1 MNNFSTMTIA
11 QPETLPSMPDNL
23 HGSTIARPPVGLFA
37 LAVIAGAVLVVA
49 LSVVSLDTAALGFPA
64 LVAGLAFYAL
74 AAFAAGY
81 GFARAYPHRA
91 LGWCTLVTLGR
102 LAIVAALASALLAAV
117 TPSWTILWLAVLALA
132 LDGVDGWLARRQGV
146 SSSFGAQFDMEVD
159 AAFALV
165 LALLATLHGTAP
177 VAVIVLAM
185 PHYLF
190 RLARHFCHGLAPRC
204 QKGSA
209 ARLFALRRSALLS
222 PFRYRCF
229 RPVRLTR
236 SFFWSP
242 LRWCG
247 RSGVTFSGFGAQD
260 HDEALYPPVA
270 GLPVGGAGLPSCA
283 HPAQPPGSDDL
294 GRACRLTA

>member
-23 HGSTIARPPVGLFA
+23 HGSTIAHPPVGLFA

-190 RLARHFCHGLAPRC
+190 RLARHFLPWLG
-204 QKGSA
+204 A
-209 ARLFALRRSALLS
+209 ALPERFSRKVVCVAQIGALVALQIPLLS
-222 PFRYRCF
+222 PGSLDPLLLLVAAALAWSFGRDILWLWRA
-229 RPVRLTR
+229 RP
-236 SFFWSP
+236 
-242 LRWCG
+242 
-247 RSGVTFSGFGAQD
+247 
-260 HDEALYPPVA
+260 
-270 GLPVGGAGLPSCA
+270 
-283 HPAQPPGSDDL
+283 
-294 GRACRLTA
+294 